1 LFSLIVFCQL
11 LLLAEKAGRA
21 QNAPWSLPSDPVN
34 SGGWSFGVAW
44 ICGCLRRKCSNGTI
58 RAKAAAVSALRCFRF
73 MTAVSLII
81 TELIWL
87 KRQRIRFP
95 FIGKIAL
102 VFVLVQEWTPAGAG
116 IFAHQDHD
124 LARTP
129 AGEAIIAKYVARTGE
144 RAGGFSVTVV

>member
-1 LFSLIVFCQL
+1 
-11 LLLAEKAGRA
+11 
-21 QNAPWSLPSDPVN
+21 
-34 SGGWSFGVAW
+34 
-44 ICGCLRRKCSNGTI
+44 
-58 RAKAAAVSALRCFRF
+58 